1 MDTKQEAPKRVK
13 YNRPKKARIMVEKCP
28 LDDSGL
34 PCDVHKE
41 GQVFEFDFER
51 CPANF
56 CAAAFHSLWPQLRVL
71 ELGGRHP
78 WDKTPG
84 VTRVAC
90 PDPAKPTIFR
100 IEVYDPEEELN

>member
-1 MDTKQEAPKRVK
+1 MSIPRQK
-13 YNRPKKARIMVEKCP
+13 YNRPKRARIIVDTCP
-28 LDDSGL
+28 SDESG
-34 PCDVHKE
+34 PCHCHKE

-51 CPANF
+51 CPQDF

-78 WDKTPG
+78 WDTEEN

-90 PDPAKPTIFR
+90 PDPDKPTIFR
-100 IEVYDPEEELN
+100 IEVYEEKEV